1 MTATISTIYT
11 LRLSVLPSCITVQ
24 MFRLLRRRSSGAST
38 GPDTNQPNFITNRAR
53 DESPR
58 LFVCLRIYLTHTP
71 ARQHLADVRKCVP
84 FVCVFAFRD
93 VHDIDGV
100 LGLFARNAI
109 GNFRYRHLSGMLVL
123 LAESPHISRT
133 FNLDPNYRMDPS
145 MPTSFRQIINSAVK
159 DKRLLVVPGAHDALS
174 ARLIQK
180 IGFETYFIGGF
191 PAVGARYGVPDVG
204 LMGFGEISAAVR
216 DIMSACDLPVFVDGD
231 DGYGDVKNVVHT
243 VQAYE
248 RMGVSAIL
256 IEDQQWPKRCGHMVG
271 KKVVATEL
279 AEAKIRAACSER
291 LNPETWILARTDARA
306 VYDIDEA
313 MRRAER
319 YIRAG
324 ADGIFIEAPRSIDEL
339 KRIGRAFD
347 VPQVCN
353 PLMGGHTP
361 ILSMEELGELGFNC
375 AVLGLD
381 TLMHAAKA
389 IEAVLIDMKSG
400 KFARRNDGMDFEDY
414 KRLVGYDKW
423 ESVDER
429 FTPRQ

>member
-1 MTATISTIYT
+1 
-11 LRLSVLPSCITVQ
+11 
-24 MFRLLRRRSSGAST
+24 
-38 GPDTNQPNFITNRAR
+38 
-53 DESPR
+53 
-58 LFVCLRIYLTHTP
+58 
-71 ARQHLADVRKCVP
+71 
-84 FVCVFAFRD
+84 
-93 VHDIDGV
+93 
-100 LGLFARNAI
+100 
-109 GNFRYRHLSGMLVL
+109 
-123 LAESPHISRT
+123 
-133 FNLDPNYRMDPS
+133 

-216 DIMSACDLPVFVDGD
+216 DIMSACDLPAFVDGD

-243 VQAYE
+243 VQVYE

-271 KKVVATEL
+271 KKIVATEL
-279 AEAKIRAACSER
+279 AEAKISAACSER

-306 VYDIDEA
+306 DNDIDA
-313 MRRAER
+313 ARRRAER
-319 YIRAG
+319 YLRAG

-339 KRIGRAFD
+339 KRIGSAFD
-347 VPQVCN
+347 VPQICN

-389 IEAVLIDMKSG
+389 IEAVLTDMKSG

-414 KRLVGYDKW
+414 KKLVGYDKW

-429 FTPRQ
+429 FAPRQ